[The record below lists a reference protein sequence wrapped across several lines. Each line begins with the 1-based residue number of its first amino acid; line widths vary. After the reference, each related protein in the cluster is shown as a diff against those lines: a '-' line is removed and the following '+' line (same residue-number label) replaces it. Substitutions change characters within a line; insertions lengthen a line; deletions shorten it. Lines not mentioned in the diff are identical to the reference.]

1 MYCDYKLKD
10 VEGWESLPDNIKRDF
25 DETFESNYKVKEL
38 RKKIELLKKTN
49 NYVALLQCY
58 KTLDAAR
65 QNAQR
70 KLLAEKSSK
79 IPLKDLGLSI
89 ESLDKISVM
98 AIAIYMACDIIDFFA
113 MDVDSELKKK
123 DKNARFEMFDPIR
136 KVGEEAKQNLR
147 YLFGNTS
154 MYDSDDFN
162 INCDDMRQML
172 WNKAT
177 KVFRI
182 YSKIVEAKE
191 KEQGNI

>member
-1 MYCDYKLKD
+1 M
-10 VEGWESLPDNIKRDF
+10 
-25 DETFESNYKVKEL
+25 

-65 QNAQR
+65 QGAQR
-70 KLLAEKSSK
+70 KLLAEKSSNV
-79 IPLKDLGLSI
+79 PLKDLGLSV

-98 AIAIYMACDIIDFFA
+98 AVAIYMACDIIDFFA

-136 KVGEEAKQNLR
+136 KVGEEARQNLR

-162 INCDDMRQML
+162 DNCDDMRQML
-172 WNKAT
+172 WNKAV
-177 KVFRI
+177 KVFRT

>member
-10 VEGWESLPDNIKRDF
+10 VEGWEILPDSIKRNF
-25 DETFESNYKVKEL
+25 DVTFDSNYKVKEL
-38 RKKIELLKKTN
+38 RKKIELLKKGDN
-49 NYVALLQCY
+49 FVSLLQCY

-65 QNAQR
+65 QIAQR
-70 KLLAEKSSK
+70 KLLAKQSSN
-79 IPLKDLGLSI
+79 IPLQDLGLSI

-113 MDVDSELKKK
+113 MDIDSELKKN
-123 DKNARFEMFDPIR
+123 DGNARFEMFDPIR

-191 KEQGNI
+191 QKDK

>member
-1 MYCDYKLKD
+1 M
-10 VEGWESLPDNIKRDF
+10 PDNIKRDF

-49 NYVALLQCY
+49 NYVSLLQCY

-65 QNAQR
+65 QSAQR

-79 IPLKDLGLSI
+79 IPLKDLGLSV

-98 AIAIYMACDIIDFFA
+98 AVAIYMACDIIDFFA

-136 KVGEEAKQNLR
+136 KLGEEAKQNLR

-162 INCDDMRQML
+162 DNCDDMRQML

-177 KVFRI
+177 KVFRT
-182 YSKIVEAKE
+182 YSKIVEEKE
-191 KEQGNI
+191 KERGDA